1 VFCTVCGE
9 ALAPGAPA
17 YYSKCRACYR
27 SQKQQ
32 EMIHLAAE
40 LEKQR
45 GLAAKYRE
53 LAIERRL
60 KLEALGAGGLSEL
73 TPERITALLML
84 AHPGG

>member
-9 ALAPGAPA
+9 ALDPGAPA

-27 SQKQQ
+27 GQKLQ
-32 EMIHLAAE
+32 ETASLVAE

-45 GLAAKYRE
+45 ELAAKYRE

-60 KLEALGAGGLSEL
+60 KLEALGGLAAS
-73 TPERITALLML
+73 PS
-84 AHPGG
+84 